1 MKRLSF
7 LLLALLPLLAVAA
20 PKRLTSPDGRL
31 SAHVEQASD
40 GTFLVLGDCKSSH
53 TELTRVLLGL
63 TTSTEDFS
71 GALTVAA
78 QSKAKKLTTQYT
90 NIHGKQREVKKSYR
104 QMTVTLVR
112 SDKGEAISDKLATQE
127 SLSQLDVEVRL
138 YNDGMAFR
146 YLLDGD
152 NKSPQTERT
161 FTNELT
167 AYTIPQGSHRWLQKY
182 VTSYEGD
189 FPYQAE
195 AGQKGAWGY
204 PALFE
209 NPDGSFMLIT
219 EANATRMYCTTHLDN
234 SADANQYKV
243 SFPFQWE
250 GREQGSV
257 TPSWKGSWAS
267 PWRVVI
273 AGELKDIVE
282 STLIDD
288 VSDPPISCRAGGDD
302 RAPSWIQP
310 GRAAWVYWAYNHG
323 TKDYKTCCAY
333 VDLAAEM
340 GWEYVL
346 FDWEWD
352 AMTNG
357 GKLEDA
363 VAYAL
368 SKGVK
373 PWIWYNSGG
382 NHTWVR
388 ATPLDRML
396 THENRVKEFTWL
408 KSIGIVGVKVDFFE
422 SDKQNMVNYYLDIL
436 EDAAKFQ
443 MMVNFHG
450 CTIPRGWS
458 HTYPHLMSQEAVYGA
473 EQYNNAPYMT
483 DNGARINC
491 ILPYTRNVVGPMD
504 YTPVAFTN
512 SQHPHRTTY
521 THELA
526 LSVAFESGVQHWAD
540 RPEGF
545 RQLPDEA
552 REHMKQVPVAWDETR
567 FLQGYPGES
576 FVVARRSGTTWYV
589 AGLNGTNEARDI
601 TVDLTQLSNSK
612 SSMTLFTDG
621 KEASDIAISHS
632 QTGPASSAL
641 PASLGSLTLHC
652 LPMGGFLLVIN

>member
-7 LLLALLPLLAVAA
+7 LLFVLLPLMAMGAT
-20 PKRLTSPDGRL
+20 KRIASPDGNL
-31 SAHVEQASD
+31 SARVEQTSD
-40 GTFLVLGDCKSSH
+40 KTFLVMENRQGQ
-53 TELTRVLLGL
+53 ELTRVQIGL
-63 TTSTEDFS
+63 STNVEDFS
-71 GALTVAA
+71 GALSVAG
-78 QSKAKKLTTQYT
+78 QTKAKKLTTQYT
-90 NIHGKQREVKKSYR
+90 NIHGKQRMVKKPCR
-104 QMTVTLVR
+104 QSTVTLQNA
-112 SDKGEAISDKLATQE
+112 KGEQM
-127 SLSQLDVEVRL
+127 DVELRL

-146 YLLDGD
+146 YLLAATPVPSVTGD
-152 NKSPQTERT
+152 LQSPTERT
-161 FTNELT
+161 FTDELT
-167 AYTIPQGSHRWLQKY
+167 AYTIPQGCHRWLQKY

-189 FPYQAE
+189 FPYQA
-195 AGQKGAWGY
+195 GDPKSPPTQTGAWGF

-209 NPDGSFMLIT
+209 NPDGTFMLIT
-219 EANATRMYCTTHLDN
+219 EANATRMYCTSHLDN

-243 SFPFQWE
+243 SFPFAWE

-257 TPSWKGSWAS
+257 TPSWTGSWAS

-273 AGELKDIVE
+273 AGGLKEIVE
-282 STLIDD
+282 STLVDD
-288 VSDPPISCRAGGDD
+288 VSDPTTITDL
-302 RAPSWIQP
+302 SWVKP

-323 TKDYKTCCAY
+323 TKDFKTCCAY

-396 THENRVKEFTWL
+396 THENRVAEFTWL
-408 KSIGIVGVKVDFFE
+408 KKLGIVGVKVDFFE
-422 SDKQNMVNYYLDIL
+422 SDKQNIVNYYLDIL
-436 EDAAKFQ
+436 EDAEKFK

-450 CTIPRGWS
+450 CTVPRGWS

-473 EQYNNAPYMT
+473 EQYNNAPFMT

-491 ILPYTRNVVGPMD
+491 LLPYTRNVVGPMD

-526 LSVAFESGVQHWAD
+526 LSVAFESGLQHWAD

-552 REHMKQVPVAWDETR
+552 REHMKQVPVVWDETR
-567 FLQGYPGES
+567 FLSGYPGKS
-576 FVVARRSGTTWYV
+576 FVVARRSGSTWYV
-589 AGLNGTNEARDI
+589 AGLNGTNETCDM
-601 TVDLTQLSNSK
+601 TVDTGFLGK
-612 SSMTLFTDG
+612 SLPSGGDGGGSMTSFTDG

-632 QTGPASSAL
+632 QTEAGKPVNVS
-641 PASLGSLTLHC
+641 C
-652 LPMGGFLLVIN
+652 LPMGGFLMVIKN

>member
-1 MKRLSF
+1 MKRLLF
-7 LLLALLPLLAVAA
+7 LLLILLPLTSAGAT
-20 PKRLTSPDGRL
+20 KRIASPDGRL
-31 SAHVEQASD
+31 SARMEQTAD
-40 GTFLVLGDCKSSH
+40 KTFLVMENKKGQ
-53 TELTRVLLGL
+53 ELTRVQLGL
-63 TTSTEDFS
+63 TTNAEDFS
-71 GALTVAA
+71 GALTVVG
-78 QSKAKKLTTQYT
+78 QTKAKKLTTQYT
-90 NIHGKQREVKKSYR
+90 NIHGKQREVKKPCR
-104 QMTVTLVR
+104 QTTVTLQNA
-112 SDKGEAISDKLATQE
+112 KGE
-127 SLSQLDVEVRL
+127 QLDVDVRL
-138 YNDGMAFR
+138 MNDGMAFR
-146 YLLDGD
+146 YRLAAAVPSVTGD
-152 NKSPQTERT
+152 LQSPTEQT
-161 FTNELT
+161 FTDELT

-195 AGQKGAWGY
+195 AGQTGAWGY

-209 NPDGSFMLIT
+209 NADGTFMLIT

-234 SADANQYKV
+234 SADANRYKV
-243 SFPFQWE
+243 SFPFAWE

-257 TPSWKGSWAS
+257 TPSWTGSWSS

-273 AGELKDIVE
+273 AGALKDIVE
-282 STLIDD
+282 STLVDD
-288 VSDPPISCRAGGDD
+288 VSDATTMTDL
-302 RAPSWIQP
+302 SWVKP

-323 TKDYKTCCAY
+323 TKDFKTCCAY

-368 SKGVK
+368 AKGIK

-382 NHTWVR
+382 DHTWVR

-408 KSIGIVGVKVDFFE
+408 KSLGIVGVKVDFFE
-422 SDKQNMVNYYLDIL
+422 SDKQNIVNYYLDIL
-436 EDAAKFQ
+436 EDAAQFK

-450 CTIPRGWS
+450 CTLPRGWS

-491 ILPYTRNVVGPMD
+491 LLPYIRNVVGPMD

-521 THELA
+521 AHELA

-545 RQLPDEA
+545 RALPNEA
-552 REHMKQVPVAWDETR
+552 RQHMKTVPVVWDETR
-567 FLQGYPGES
+567 FLGGYPGKS
-576 FVVARRSGTTWYV
+576 FVVARRSGSTWYV
-589 AGLNGTNEARDI
+589 AGLNGTDKACDM
-601 TVDLTQLSNSK
+601 TVDTGFLGKPLPSGGYGGGP
-612 SSMTLFTDG
+612 MTTFTDG
-621 KEASDIAISHS
+621 KDASDIAVGHS
-632 QTGPASSAL
+632 QTATGKPLNVS
-641 PASLGSLTLHC
+641 C
-652 LPMGGFLLVIN
+652 QPMGGFLLVIPTK